1 MKKVYVQPIVE
12 GRKITTNYGIMI
24 GASGEGKP
32 EDAMARQQ
40 DFIFDDEDDEV
51 EGQVAA
57 TQSFHSNDYL
67 KKVWE

>member
-12 GRKITTNYGIMI
+12 GMEITTNYGIMI
-24 GASGEGKP
+24 GASGEIDPGHG
-32 EDAMARQQ
+32 MAKEQ

-51 EGQVAA
+51 DGQVAA

-67 KKVWE
+67 KEVWE